1 MILNNYALIS
11 HHFLYLFFD
20 SRLYFTLQFLF
31 ILCIS
36 FLIFDFSSNFC
47 LQRGDLGLPL
57 FPGRELHYKFLT
69 KVLPVYIMRSRSFAT
84 SLRRPPFIVNYS
96 GLLYRTYPEP
106 YQCILNIGDGKN
118 KMVKAV
124 EERPTNMGFR
134 NYLTDALRL
143 PGVPQEELKSPGNLV
158 WWEKDLEKET
168 SSQWRM

>member
-1 MILNNYALIS
+1 M
-11 HHFLYLFFD
+11 
-20 SRLYFTLQFLF
+20 
-31 ILCIS
+31 
-36 FLIFDFSSNFC
+36 
-47 LQRGDLGLPL
+47 
-57 FPGRELHYKFLT
+57 
-69 KVLPVYIMRSRSFAT
+69 YIMRSRSFAT

-124 EERPTNMGFR
+124 DDRPTNMGFR

-143 PGVPQEELKSPGNLV
+143 PGVPQDELKSPGNLV

-168 SSQWRM
+168 SSQWRS

>member
-1 MILNNYALIS
+1 MYYKFLDHRLIIYLRFICP
-11 HHFLYLFFD
+11 HHHHVHPLT
-20 SRLYFTLQFLF
+20 SV
-31 ILCIS
+31 I
-36 FLIFDFSSNFC
+36 
-47 LQRGDLGLPL
+47 QRGDLGLPL
-57 FPGRELHYKFLT
+57 FPGRDLHYNFLT

-106 YQCILNIGDGKN
+106 FQCILNIGDGKN

-124 EERPTNMGFR
+124 EERPTNMSFR

-143 PGVPQEELKSPGNLV
+143 PGVPQDELKSPGNLV

-168 SSQWRM
+168 SSQWRS

>member
-1 MILNNYALIS
+1 MYQNLMSRIRYHRNTSTRTCVVSLLPLIS
-11 HHFLYLFFD
+11 VLSHV
-20 SRLYFTLQFLF
+20 TPQFN
-31 ILCIS
+31 
-36 FLIFDFSSNFC
+36 FS
-47 LQRGDLGLPL
+47 LKQRGDLGLPL
-57 FPGRELHYKFLT
+57 FPGRDLHYKFLT

-124 EERPTNMGFR
+124 DDRPTNMGFR

-143 PGVPQEELKSPGNLV
+143 PGVPQDELKSPGNLV

-168 SSQWRM
+168 SSQWRS

>member
-1 MILNNYALIS
+1 MYIS
-11 HHFLYLFFD
+11 MSCPYTINFMVMV
-20 SRLYFTLQFLF
+20 
-31 ILCIS
+31 CS
-36 FLIFDFSSNFC
+36 FLPFKINLYYHFHPSTFII
-47 LQRGDLGLPL
+47 QRGDLGLPL
-57 FPGRELHYKFLT
+57 FPGRDLHYNFLT

-106 YQCILNIGDGKN
+106 FQCILNIGDGKN

-124 EERPTNMGFR
+124 EERPTNMSFR

-143 PGVPQEELKSPGNLV
+143 PGVPQDELKSPGNLV

-168 SSQWRM
+168 SSQWRS

>member
-1 MILNNYALIS
+1 LKLCNVIV
-11 HHFLYLFFD
+11 
-20 SRLYFTLQFLF
+20 TLGVY
-31 ILCIS
+31 S
-36 FLIFDFSSNFC
+36 FASNAKVFNFSSK
-47 LQRGDLGLPL
+47 QRGDLGLPL
-57 FPGRELHYKFLT
+57 FPGRDLHYKFLT

-124 EERPTNMGFR
+124 DDRPTNMGFR

-143 PGVPQEELKSPGNLV
+143 PGVPQDELKSPGNLV

-168 SSQWRM
+168 SSQWRS